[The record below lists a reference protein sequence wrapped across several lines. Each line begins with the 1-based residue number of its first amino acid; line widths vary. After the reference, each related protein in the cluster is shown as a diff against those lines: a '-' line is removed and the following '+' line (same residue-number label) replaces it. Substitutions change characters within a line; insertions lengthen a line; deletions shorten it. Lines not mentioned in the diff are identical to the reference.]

1 MIQVWCSLFNR
12 FIFVS
17 SFTYNLIIVLYSNDL
32 LSVCLLIFCYIFYA
46 IIYYSSCYTI
56 LLFILFLIYDHF
68 WQSIFLHR
76 TLDFRKNYFSFP
88 ILIFGEF
95 PILWVLVKGSATL
108 QPGKLSVRR
117 LFSSPSSH
125 AASPILHFEWS
136 IIIFRWH
143 GKLKGI
149 NKCKWLEITGI
160 YQGDWIYDQFIFLCT
175 SNKK

>member
-1 MIQVWCSLFNR
+1 MKMLHNIKYQYVHISRDSWSPGWNGRRNMAAFHDGEERGSFWKCFLGLNIIGVLIVPVHSPVHSLGLHTQED
-12 FIFVS
+12 S
-17 SFTYNLIIVLYSNDL
+17 L
-32 LSVCLLIFCYIFYA
+32 L
-46 IIYYSSCYTI
+46 
-56 LLFILFLIYDHF
+56 
-68 WQSIFLHR
+68 Q
-76 TLDFRKNYFSFP
+76 P
-88 ILIFGEF
+88 
-95 PILWVLVKGSATL
+95 L